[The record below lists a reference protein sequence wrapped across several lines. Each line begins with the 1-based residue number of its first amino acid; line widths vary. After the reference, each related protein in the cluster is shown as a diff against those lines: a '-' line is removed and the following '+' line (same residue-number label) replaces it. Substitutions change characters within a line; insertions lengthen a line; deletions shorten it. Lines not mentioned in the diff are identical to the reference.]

1 MLERG
6 VTDRLQ
12 GNICYN
18 CTETPLSEDY
28 DCVSTEECSSLLL
41 LGIRVAQ
48 VCAYN
53 TLQTARPF
61 VVFKKARYVFQGT
74 MQRLLSK
81 AVICELK
88 QTTTHAK

>member
-6 VTDRLQ
+6 VTDRQLQ

-18 CTETPLSEDY
+18 CTETPLSQDY

-41 LGIRVAQ
+41 LGIHVVQ
-48 VCAYN
+48 VCPYN

-61 VVFKKARYVFQGT
+61 VVFKKAWCVFHGT
-74 MQRLLSK
+74 MQRLQRT
-81 AVICELK
+81 E
-88 QTTTHAK
+88 TNHNPR